1 MRISP
6 SVIQCDCGSL
16 VLVVNELGMFT
27 CSNPQCVNFE
37 KVFKPVEVKAVRSQ
51 KTYRE
56 TVYTAAE

>member
-1 MRISP
+1 MRINP
-6 SVIQCDCGSL
+6 TVIQCDCGSPVL
-16 VLVVNELGMFT
+16 VLNERGLFT
-27 CSNPQCVNFE
+27 CSNPTCPNFE

>member
-1 MRISP
+1 
-6 SVIQCDCGSL
+6 
-16 VLVVNELGMFT
+16 
-27 CSNPQCVNFE
+27 VNFE